1 MNSSLGQFYPVD
13 SVIHKLDARVKI
25 VITFLFLMFIF
36 ISKTFIGNFV
46 SLIFLCLAIYLSKIP
61 LKVILKTFKGI
72 MFLLLFTLITNIFF
86 NRTGTVLFE
95 KSFIKITTGG
105 IFYSLQMVFRFGI
118 LVVASFMLTFTTNT
132 LDFADGLE
140 ALFKPLKKIKFP
152 SHEIAM
158 IITIA
163 LRFIPIILEELDKIK
178 KAQMSRGADFET
190 GSLVKKVKNFIPI
203 LIPLFISSFKRAD
216 DLAMAMEA
224 RCYRGD
230 VNRTR
235 LKVLKTSKNDYIALG
250 VLGLYL
256 FIIVLLRFTIEST
269 NIGII

>member
-1 MNSSLGQFYPVD
+1 MNSSLGQFYPTG

-25 VITFLFLMFIF
+25 IITLCFLMFIF

-46 SLIFLCLAIYLSKIP
+46 SLIFLLIVIYLSKIP
-61 LKVILKTFKGI
+61 SKVIFRSFRGI
-72 MFLLLFTLITNIFF
+72 MLLFTLITNIFF
-86 NRTGTVLFE
+86 NQTGKVLIE
-95 KSFIKITTGG
+95 VSFIKITTGG
-105 IFYSLQMVFRFGI
+105 LLYSARMIFRLGI
-118 LVVASFMLTFTTNT
+118 LIVSSFMLTFTTNT

-140 ALFKPLKKIKFP
+140 ALLAPLKKIKFP

-163 LRFIPIILEELDKIK
+163 LRFIPTILEELEKIK
-178 KAQMSRGADFET
+178 KAQMSRGVDFES
-190 GSLVKKVKNFIPI
+190 GNIIKKVKSFIPI

-230 VNRTR
+230 INRTR
-235 LKVLKTSKNDYIALG
+235 LKVLKMCKNDYIAI
-250 VLGLYL
+250 LGLIIYL
-256 FIIVLLRFTIEST
+256 AIIVLIRLTVEV
-269 NIGII
+269 